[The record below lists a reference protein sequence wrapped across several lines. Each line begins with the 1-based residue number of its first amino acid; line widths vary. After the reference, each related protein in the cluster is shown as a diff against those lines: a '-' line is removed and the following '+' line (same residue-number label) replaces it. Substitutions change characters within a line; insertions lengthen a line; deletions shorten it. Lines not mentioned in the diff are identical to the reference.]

1 MNKFSKSC
9 SILFSLAVLGA
20 CHGPGKNNASNST
33 SRLIQKTSM
42 ALPVVKGGFDL
53 MALDRGKRRLFVSAE
68 DNHTL
73 EVLDLDKQRPVHSIP
88 GLEEPKWV
96 VYRPEKKALYVAT
109 GGDGKVT
116 EFDDSSFSILHRFSF
131 KEKCNNLRFDE
142 TTGLLWVGVG
152 DSFGALGIIDTR
164 EDTIVGQ
171 IPLSD
176 YPKQFELDGNRIYV
190 NIPRK
195 NRIEVANRVTR
206 KIIATWPVMEA
217 VENVPMGLD
226 RTHQRLFVGCEP
238 GKLVVFSTATGTSIA
253 SLDIDKEAD
262 GIYYDEHR
270 RRLYISCGEGFLD
283 VISQNDPDHYQL
295 LEKIPTAK
303 GAGTSL
309 YSPELDE
316 LFLAVPQ
323 ANGRQAAIR
332 IYQPAD

>member
-1 MNKFSKSC
+1 
-9 SILFSLAVLGA
+9 
-20 CHGPGKNNASNST
+20 
-33 SRLIQKTSM
+33 
-42 ALPVVKGGFDL
+42 
-53 MALDRGKRRLFVSAE
+53 MALDGEKKRLFVSAE

-73 EVLDLDKQRPVHSIP
+73 EVLDLEKQRPVHSVP
-88 GLEEPKWV
+88 DLEEPKWV

-116 EFDDSSFSILHRFSF
+116 EFDDSIFSVLHRFSF

-142 TTGLLWVGVG
+142 TTGQLWVGVG

-195 NRIEVANRVTR
+195 NIIEVANRVTR
-206 KIIATWPVMEA
+206 KVIATWPVKEA
-217 VENVPMGLD
+217 TENVPMALD

-238 GKLVVFSTATGTSIA
+238 GELVVFSTAAGTSVV
-253 SLDIDKEAD
+253 SLNIDKGAD
-262 GIYYDEHR
+262 GIYYDAR
-270 RRLYISCGEGFLD
+270 RSRLYISCGEGFLD

-309 YSPELDE
+309 YSAEPDE

-323 ANGRQAAIR
+323 ANGQQAAIR